1 MKLVMEALGL
11 LPSQAPSDLVRMTSL
26 YSSKTEP
33 QRWKELTQELKGS
46 KQREEDPRATNTEQ
60 NAQID
65 SG

>member
-11 LPSQAPSDLVRMTSL
+11 LPGQAPSDLVRMTSL

-46 KQREEDPRATNTEQ
+46 KQREEDPHATNTEQ
-60 NAQID
+60 NARID